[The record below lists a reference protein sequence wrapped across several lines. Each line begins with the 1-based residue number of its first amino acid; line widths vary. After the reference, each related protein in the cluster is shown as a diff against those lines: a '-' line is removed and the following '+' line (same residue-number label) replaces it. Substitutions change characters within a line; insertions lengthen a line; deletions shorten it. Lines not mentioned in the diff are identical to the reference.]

1 MQECWADSPHD
12 RPGFGEILARLFQ
25 MMKDESDPVRA
36 PEFYFGKRKMSLVD
50 PSQYLDAAEL
60 AEGLLDA
67 DELAEIKASQLKTT
81 GLGMPGAPSI
91 AQPSEVSFRRTPRS
105 H

>member
-1 MQECWADSPHD
+1 MTECWADSPHD
-12 RPGFGEILARLFQ
+12 RSGFGEILARLFQ

-36 PEFYFGKRKMSLVD
+36 PAFYFGKRKKSLVD

-67 DELAEIKASQLKTT
+67 DELAELKAAAQGA
-81 GLGMPGAPSI
+81 GLGGGGLLGTPGAPSVP
-91 AQPSEVSFRRTPRS
+91 QPSEVRV
-105 H
+105 